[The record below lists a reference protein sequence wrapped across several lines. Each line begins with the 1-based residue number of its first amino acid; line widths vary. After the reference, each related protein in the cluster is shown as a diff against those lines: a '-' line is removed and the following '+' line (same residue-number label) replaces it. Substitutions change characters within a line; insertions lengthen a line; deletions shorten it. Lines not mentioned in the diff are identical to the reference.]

1 MRAYLFLLILLS
13 LLLSSCARPPREPV
27 AYTPPPPAAKENVP
41 QRVPGWMKPYM
52 VDGKVYYPL
61 PSAEGYEEVCL
72 ASWYGPG
79 FHGRQAASG
88 EVYNMYEYT
97 AAHKILPIGTYVL
110 VKNLENGRELVVR
123 INDRG
128 PFVGDRCIDLSYASA
143 LALGLVGKGTA
154 RVKIIALSE
163 AELSNG
169 VYVYRNQPNFRFSE
183 FYLQVGAF
191 KNYAN
196 ALRYKEELERDFSRV
211 EIVPFEHPQHGLMYR
226 VQVFL
231 GEDLY
236 LAYKHA
242 ERLKK
247 ERFRTG
253 FLVAK

>member
-1 MRAYLFLLILLS
+1 MRAYNFLLILLS
-13 LLLSSCARPPREPV
+13 LLLFSCARPPREPV
-27 AYTPPPPAAKENVP
+27 AYTPPPPAAMENVP
-41 QRVPGWMKPYM
+41 QKVPGWMKPYM

-61 PSAEGYEEVCL
+61 PSAEGYEEVCI

-97 AAHKILPIGTYVL
+97 AAHKTLPIGTYVL
-110 VKNLENGRELVVR
+110 VKNLENGRNLVVR

-143 LALGLVGKGTA
+143 LDLGLVGKGTA
-154 RVKIIALSE
+154 RVKITALSE
-163 AELSNG
+163 AEPSNG
-169 VYVYRNQPNFRFSE
+169 VYVYKNQPNFRFNE

-211 EIVPFEHPQHGLMYR
+211 EIVPFEHPQHGLIYR

-242 ERLKK
+242 ERLKN